1 MSYTECMKSELDL
14 FARQPLQTNI
24 LKTEQVGYKPLTS
37 LENPTTI
44 EFACF
49 GHGDAYFDL
58 SSIMLRFKIQIT
70 KDDGTLYVT
79 TDTNQPGFVN
89 NILHSMIQQVNV
101 SLNGKNIST
110 PDNNYAYRA
119 YIESLLNFGNDAGK
133 THLEMCGWIDDSK
146 ASNNLENL
154 DGLKLRV
161 EKTKNSKILEV
172 VGKIHADMLN
182 QPLLLLNN
190 IDIRISLSIHKP
202 EFYILCADTDKSIV
216 KILSASMTMNHVT
229 VNPNVMIAHH
239 KILEKNNAVYPYKK
253 VEVKSF
259 TVSPKGNIISLE
271 NVVLGQIPTRL
282 VFGMI
287 DTDAF
292 VGKKSKNPFNFK
304 HNKMSSFALFVNGT
318 QIPSEPIEMDFNTNN
333 ITARAYSTLFQAN
346 GILHANEGNLITL
359 DQFTHGHTL
368 LAFDLTADSAGN
380 DSCKS
385 LIDQGTVRIEV
396 RFEAALTNTITCIVF
411 LEYDSLLEIDKN
423 RNVILN
429 H

>member
-70 KDDGTLYVT
+70 KANGAVYAEADA
-79 TDTNQPGFVN
+79 NQVGLVN

-101 SLNGKNIST
+101 SLNGKNISM

-133 THLEMCGWIDDSK
+133 THLETCGWIADSK
-146 ASNNLENL
+146 AVDNLANL
-154 DGLKLRV
+154 DGLKLRT

-190 IDIRISLSIHKP
+190 VDVRISLSLHKP
-202 EFYILCADTDKSIV
+202 EFFILGADTDNSLV
-216 KILSASMTMNHVT
+216 KILSATMTMNHVT

-239 KILEKNNAVYPYKK
+239 KILEKTNAVYPYKR

-259 TVSPKGNIISLE
+259 TVSARSNIISLE

-282 VFGMI
+282 VFGMV

-292 VGKKSKNPFNFK
+292 VGRKSKNPFNFK
-304 HNKMSSFALFVNGT
+304 NNNISSFVLFVNGT
-318 QIPSEPIEMDFNTNN
+318 QIPGEPIEMDFTNNN
-333 ITARAYSTLFQAN
+333 ITARAYSTLFEAN

-359 DQFTHGHTL
+359 DQFTHGYFL
-368 LAFDLTADSAGN
+368 LAFDLTADSTGN
-380 DSCKS
+380 ASCKS
-385 LIDQGTVRIEV
+385 LIDQGTVRIEA
-396 RFEAALTNTITCIVF
+396 RFETALTNTITCLAF
-411 LEYDSLLEIDKN
+411 LEYDTLLEIDKT
-423 RNVILN
+423 RNIILN